1 MEILL
6 LDALVPEAT
15 AWLEKHHQVYFRP
28 ELAGD
33 LAGLKQAGRKV
44 SGIVVPR
51 QTVVTSAL
59 LNCLP
64 KLEVLGRMH
73 AGRDNLDL
81 DACKTRGIK
90 VIHASSA
97 NVRSNAEFLLTA
109 LLLLYRR
116 GVVSALLGNRYATTR
131 LGRELNGSTVGVL
144 GLAPAAHALAG
155 MLTALG
161 ARLIGYDP
169 AVHHSAPVWNELGIQ
184 PVTLPDMLSLADAVS
199 VQILYANRFKGFVG
213 ERVLSHCRPGQVW
226 VSISHSELFDPA
238 ALAAALNDG
247 RMDACVIDGVE
258 AEFLGPASPLRGVK
272 NLTVTPRLGSHTHEA
287 RLRSSWY
294 VAHRMHDTLMPA
306 SADWTPLTGQAFSA
320 TDPAD
325 VAPDALADGASE
337 APPDFSLYLPSGPL
351 SALGLLV

>member
-15 AWLEKHHQVYFRP
+15 AWLEKHHRVYFRP
-28 ELAGD
+28 ELVGD
-33 LAGLKQAGRKV
+33 LAGLKQAGHYV
-44 SGIVVPR
+44 CGIVVPR

-64 KLEVLGRMH
+64 RLKVLGRMH
-73 AGRDNLDL
+73 VGTDNIDL
-81 DACKTRGIK
+81 DACKARGIN
-90 VIHASSA
+90 VIHANSA

-116 GVVSALLGNRYATTR
+116 GVVSALLGNRYATKR
-131 LGRELNGSTVGVL
+131 LGRELNGSTVGIL

-199 VQILYANRFKGFVG
+199 VQILYANRFKGFVSA
-213 ERVLSHCRPGQVW
+213 RLLSHCRPGQIW
-226 VSISHSELFDPA
+226 VSISRSELFDPA

-247 RMDACVIDGVE
+247 RMDACVIDGADAGFV
-258 AEFLGPASPLRGVK
+258 GPASALHGVK

-294 VAHRMHDTLMPA
+294 VAHRMHDSLMPA
-306 SADWTPLTGQAFSA
+306 PARLTHLAGQALPT

-325 VAPDALADGASE
+325 VAPDVLADGALE
-337 APPDFSLYLPSGPL
+337 APTDFSLFLPPGSL
-351 SALGLLV
+351 SALGHLV